1 MIIIIFI
8 YQYTQC
14 NVSKRRNHF
23 DWFLTTQLVGG
34 SLKIPILLVG
44 QHADI
49 LALRGL
55 QYNVL
60 RRSVPPIR
68 SHDSL
73 KSNLLLIPTCLR
85 IPPW

>member
-1 MIIIIFI
+1 MKIESSFVMNHGMIIIIFI

-49 LALRGL
+49 LALTLSRGG
-55 QYNVL
+55 
-60 RRSVPPIR
+60 S
-68 SHDSL
+68 
-73 KSNLLLIPTCLR
+73 
-85 IPPW
+85 